1 MKQDDYSAL
10 VKLGRQYNPGAMFPC
25 GRMTKADLKNRV
37 TWAQRALDLKST
49 DENKSYKFY
58 WAAWVSGCN
67 PPEE

>member
-1 MKQDDYSAL
+1 MKADLYHTL
-10 VKLGRQYNPGAMFPC
+10 VTLGRQYNQCALFPC
-25 GRMTKADLKNRV
+25 GRLTKSALVDRV
-37 TWAQRALDLKST
+37 TWMQQALDLKST